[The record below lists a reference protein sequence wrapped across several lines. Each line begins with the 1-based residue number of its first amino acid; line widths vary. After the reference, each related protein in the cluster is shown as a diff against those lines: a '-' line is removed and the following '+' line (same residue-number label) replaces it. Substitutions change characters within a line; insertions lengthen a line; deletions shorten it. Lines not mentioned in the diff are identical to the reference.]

1 MLSAVPEMFDAC
13 EEILAKEYGP
23 ISLSSDVFDFMYTDY
38 YNEEMGEGIKRKFLA
53 FERLIQPDEIAA
65 IKIRTNEIERDIA
78 AKGDSHHL
86 RAGRPYRASALRNGN
101 SHLSVPRPVN
111 LDPGYID
118 AGKLVLATVKDQAH
132 RIYLSGGIYAEVTL
146 YWKHGAWETWP
157 WTYADYRSE
166 GYQRFLAEVR
176 EYHLKILKVAE

>member
-1 MLSAVPEMFDAC
+1 MLGAFPELFEVC
-13 EEILAKEYGP
+13 EEMLAKEYGP
-23 ISLSSDVFDFMYTDY
+23 VALRSDVFDFTYTDY

-53 FERLIQPDEIAA
+53 FERFIRPDDIAG

-78 AKGDSHHL
+78 SRHDKG
-86 RAGRPYRASALRNGN
+86 
-101 SHLSVPRPVN
+101 VKRPVN

-132 RIYLSGGIYAEVTL
+132 RIYLSDGIYAEVTL
-146 YWKHGAWETWP
+146 YWKHGVWEVWP

-166 GYQRFLAEVR
+166 GYQSFLAKVR
-176 EYHLKILKVAE
+176 EYHFKKSR

>member
-1 MLSAVPEMFDAC
+1 MAKARPSQPATLIAGILSAFPEMFDVC

-23 ISLSSDVFDFMYTDY
+23 VSLSSDVFDFTYTDY

-78 AKGDSHHL
+78 AKGDSHL
-86 RAGRPYRASALRNGN
+86 S

-132 RIYLSGGIYAEVTL
+132 RIYLGGGIYAEVTL

-157 WTYADYRSE
+157 WTYADYRSSA
-166 GYQRFLAEVR
+166 YQRFFAEVR
-176 EYHLKILKVAE
+176 EHHLRKRQ